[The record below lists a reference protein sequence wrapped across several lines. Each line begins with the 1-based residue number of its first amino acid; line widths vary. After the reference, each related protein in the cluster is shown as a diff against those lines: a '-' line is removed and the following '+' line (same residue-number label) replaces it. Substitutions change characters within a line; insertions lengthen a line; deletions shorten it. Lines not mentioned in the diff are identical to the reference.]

1 MVPGLEKLI
10 EVVASGIGSVAG
22 PMLAPWKARRES
34 AANLIDAEGAARVLN
49 IRAEALANA
58 RRIVAEDGDVVSG
71 ELDLANGVRQ
81 RIEFQ
86 ERKRQ
91 ANIIAVVNSAA
102 LKLVDSKVPAVEP
115 DHDWTARFFGD
126 VQDVSSEEMQT
137 LWGSVL
143 AGEVR
148 DPGAT
153 SLRTLGILK
162 DLDATTARLFSR
174 LCSAAVYL
182 KGLDGTVYDARVPSL
197 GGDPGQNVLARYG
210 LSFGALN
217 RLNEHAL
224 VIPDYNSYQDYLI
237 VDDSN
242 SDDPQLHHQGVCWD
256 WAIESN
262 GRKKVLVKLH
272 GVALTVSG
280 RELSRFVAPES
291 MVEYTEALKTFLSNN
306 CQLRMTQIK
315 NSD

>member
-1 MVPGLEKLI
+1 MIPGLEKLI

-34 AANLIDAEGAARVLN
+34 AASLIEAEGAARVLN

-58 RRIVAEDGDVVSG
+58 RRIVAADGDVVSG
-71 ELDLANGVRQ
+71 ELYLANGVRQ

-182 KGLDGTVYDARVPSL
+182 KDSDGKVYDAMVPSL
-197 GGDPGQNVLARYG
+197 GGNAAQNALTHYG
-210 LSFGALN
+210 LSFDALN

-224 VIPDYNSYQDYLI
+224 VIPDYNSYQNYI
-237 VDDSN
+237 VVDDSK
-242 SDDPQLHHQGVCWD
+242 SDDFQLHHQGVCWD
-256 WAIESN
+256 WTVEPN
-262 GRKKVLVKLH
+262 DRKEVHVKLQ

-280 RELSRFVAPES
+280 CELSRFVASET
-291 MVEYTEALKTFLSNN
+291 MAEYTNALKTFLKKNFR
-306 CQLRMTQIK
+306 LRMTPIK